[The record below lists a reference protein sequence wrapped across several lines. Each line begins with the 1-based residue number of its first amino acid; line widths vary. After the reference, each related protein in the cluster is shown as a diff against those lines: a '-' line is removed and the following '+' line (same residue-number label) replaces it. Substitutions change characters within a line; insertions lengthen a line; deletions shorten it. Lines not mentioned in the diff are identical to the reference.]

1 MAVADPQAP
10 FTSAKINHC
19 VKDTTGISYFLHHP
33 RKVTLEGSNCTSQN
47 WNLRA
52 VRWQLSS
59 FPLCERWLF
68 FCQHGDCAGTPTSV
82 LLFFGLWREKK
93 QSQMWRRII
102 FSSTFPLQY
111 DIILAAASYSA
122 SRLPNNCFFFCEV
135 FFFFFL
141 VVVCLLHLM
150 KTQNMPALGL
160 QTVESQMALNSSQ
173 WTGHNESR
181 LCFPVSLLRRYIQ
194 SEGSYCLQLFLF
206 IMVIPYFLN
215 NFACVHIVHRIFQ
228 ALELQDSVFQPQ
240 QL

>member
-1 MAVADPQAP
+1 MAVAAPQAP

-19 VKDTTGISYFLHHP
+19 VRDTTGIYYFLHHP

-59 FPLCERWLF
+59 SPLCERRLF
-68 FCQHGDCAGTPTSV
+68 FCQHGDLCRHPHLCPA
-82 LLFFGLWREKK
+82 LLWPLKRKETVPDVEADNFFFN
-93 QSQMWRRII
+93 
-102 FSSTFPLQY
+102 FSPAIWH
-111 DIILAAASYSA
+111 IILAAASYSA
-122 SRLPNNCFFFCEV
+122 SHLPNNCFFFLWG
-135 FFFFFL
+135 FFFF

-150 KTQNMPALGL
+150 KTQNMPTLGL

-173 WTGHNESR
+173 WTGHNEGR

-194 SEGSYCLQLFLF
+194 SEGSYCLRLFLF

-215 NFACVHIVHRIFQ
+215 NFARVHIVHRIFQ
-228 ALELQDSVFQPQ
+228 ALELQDSFFQPQ